1 MSYRHNTH
9 YSKRRKKRYRVP
21 RGYIYIAAA
30 VVLIMVLVVGIYAI
44 KKYTPTKEHMDLVDY
59 FQLTYD
65 NQAAVILDSEYIQP
79 TEDVAHGYAMVDSGK
94 VYLELGFVK
103 EHLDDGYVY
112 DPTEITLRYAT
123 DSEVYTANLGSNT
136 YSIDKT
142 NNSMDNSIVIAG
154 DDTVYIL
161 ADYVQLLTDFQYEYF
176 DTPSRVLIER
186 AGYVKQTATAKG
198 KSQIRNLNG
207 PKSPILEDV
216 EKGEA
221 ITVVRDTGKWSFV
234 VSEKGV
240 MGYMKNNKISNQ
252 KEETTEATLPERTY
266 NHIST
271 GKEISLLW
279 HQVTSQA
286 ANADIATVLADS
298 GKVNVISPT
307 WFYLNDNKGG
317 IASIASSSY
326 VSTCH
331 AAGVQVW
338 GLISNLE
345 DESVD
350 TTTVLNTTSAR
361 DALVNNLIAQA
372 ITYGLDGINIDIEQL
387 AGEASDGY
395 IQFIKE
401 LSIKCEKNDI
411 ILSVDNYVPTASSA
425 GYNRKEQAKY
435 ADYVI
440 IMGYDE
446 HYSGSEE
453 AGSVASIGWVE
464 QGVQD
469 TLNEVPAE
477 QVVLGMP
484 FYCRVWDIA
493 EDGSISSK
501 AYGMD
506 AIQTY
511 LNTNGV
517 STAWDDASGQY
528 YGEYVKEGTTYKIWV
543 EDEASLEEKLKVMDK
558 YGLAGGAFWKKGFD
572 STGAWNV
579 IAKYL

>member
-21 RGYIYIAAA
+21 RGYIYIAAT

-44 KKYTPTKEHMDLVDY
+44 KKYTPTKEHMDLADY

-65 NQAAVILDSEYIQP
+65 NQAAVILDSEYIEP

-271 GKEISLLW
+271 GKDISLLW
-279 HQVTSQA
+279 HQVTAQA

-361 DALVNNLIAQA
+361 DSLVNNLIAQA

-469 TLNEVPAE
+469 TLDEVPAE

-484 FYCRVWDIA
+484 FYCRVWNIA

-517 STAWDDASGQY
+517 STTWDDASGQY

>member
-1 MSYRHNTH
+1 MSYRGNTH
-9 YSKRRKKRYRVP
+9 NRRRKKRYRVP

-30 VVLIMVLVVGIYAI
+30 VICLAVLVVGIYAI
-44 KKYTPTKEHMDLVDY
+44 RKYTPTKEHVDLTEY
-59 FQLTYD
+59 FTLSHD
-65 NQAAVILDSEYIQP
+65 NEAAVVLNSEYLEP
-79 TEDVAHGYAMVDSGK
+79 TADMAHGYALVDNGA
-94 VYLELGFVK
+94 VYFELGFIK
-103 EHLDDGYVY
+103 DHLDDGYVY
-112 DPTEITLRYAT
+112 DPSEITLRYAT
-123 DSEVYTANLGSNT
+123 DTEIYTATLGSNS
-136 YSIDKT
+136 YSIDKSGESF
-142 NNSMDNSIVIAG
+142 NNNIVIANE
-154 DDTVYIL
+154 DAVYVL
-161 ADYVQLLTDFQYEYF
+161 ADYVKLLTDIQYKYF
-176 DTPSRVLIER
+176 DKPSRVFIES
-186 AGYVKQTATAKG
+186 AGTVKQTAKAKG
-198 KSQIRNLNG
+198 KTQIRILNG

-216 EKGEA
+216 KKGEA
-221 ITVVRDTGKWSFV
+221 LTVVRDTGKWSFV
-234 VSEKGV
+234 VSENGV
-240 MGYMKNNKISNQ
+240 MGYMKNKKISAQ
-252 KEETTEATLPERTY
+252 TEETVEATLPERNY
-266 NHIST
+266 KHIST

-279 HQVTSQA
+279 HQVTAQA
-286 ANADIATVLADS
+286 ANADIGNVLANS
-298 GKVNVISPT
+298 GKVNVVSPT
-307 WFYLNDNKGG
+307 WFYMNDNKGG

-387 AGEASDGY
+387 AGAASDGY

-446 HYSGSEE
+446 HYTGSEE

-464 QGVQD
+464 QGVKD
-469 TLNEVPAE
+469 TLDEVPAE

-484 FYCRVWDIA
+484 FYCRVWEIP
-493 EDGSISSK
+493 EEGNMSSK

-506 AIQTY
+506 AIQSY

-517 STAWDDASGQY
+517 STAWDEAAGQF
-528 YGEYVKEGTTYKIWV
+528 YGEYVKGNTTYKVWV
-543 EDEASLEEKLKVMDK
+543 EDDASLEEKLKVMDK

-572 STGAWNV
+572 NTAAWNV